1 MQRKSA
7 AGGNGISVAETPH
20 KHCSNCGYELS
31 PEHRFCLNCG
41 RPVHQTASVPTPE
54 ADVPV
59 PPAPRAKRAGRFG
72 AAAARAPTQESG
84 DRGLRHLL
92 LGGGLVIIGLFM
104 FAVILGTILGS
115 GSNGGDGGKV
125 AEKPQQKPAKQ
136 AQAAQEQG
144 AQPKDEQEGQQ
155 TAKPAPGRQ
164 PDPGAKPITLTGS
177 GPEATRPFQL
187 ESGLTVIQMK
197 HQGNADFIVDLLDE
211 NGNSVAPINVVNVI
225 GPFQGST
232 PVQIKRSG
240 QYLLDVQNAGSW
252 QIVVRQ
258 PRVESAPKVT
268 TFYGNSAKATQL
280 FELSGG
286 LHRVEMTHQG
296 DANFIVDLLD
306 ENGASVVPMGLVN
319 EIGPFDGSRA
329 MTVPDDGIYL
339 FWVEANGPWTIKV
352 D

>member
-1 MQRKSA
+1 MSEAPARYC
-7 AGGNGISVAETPH
+7 GTCGN
-20 KHCSNCGYELS
+20 ELD
-31 PEHRFCLNCG
+31 PEDRFCPSCG
-41 RPVHQTASVPTPE
+41 RPAHQTASVPTPE

-59 PPAPRAKRAGRFG
+59 PPPPRAGGAGGDG
-72 AAAARAPTQESG
+72 AAAAGAPTQESG
-84 DRGLRHLL
+84 DRGLRHPLL
-92 LGGGLVIIGLFM
+92 VGCLVIIGLF
-104 FAVILGTILGS
+104 ILAGIVGAITG
-115 GSNGGDGGKV
+115 GGGGNGGRGGKV

-136 AQAAQEQG
+136 AQGAQEQG
-144 AQPKDEQEGQQ
+144 VEPKEEQGQQ
-155 TAKPAPGRQ
+155 ASKPAPEPQ
-164 PDPGAKPITLTGS
+164 PEPAPRPITLTGS

-197 HQGNADFIVDLLDE
+197 HQGNANFIVDLLDE
-211 NGNSVAPINVVNVI
+211 NGNSVAPMGVVNVI

-240 QYLLDVQNAGSW
+240 QYLLDVQNAGNW

-306 ENGASVVPMGLVN
+306 ENGASVLPIGLVN

-339 FWVEANGPWTIKV
+339 FWVEANGPWTTKV
-352 D
+352 E

>member
-1 MQRKSA
+1 
-7 AGGNGISVAETPH
+7 
-20 KHCSNCGYELS
+20 
-31 PEHRFCLNCG
+31 
-41 RPVHQTASVPTPE
+41 
-54 ADVPV
+54 
-59 PPAPRAKRAGRFG
+59 
-72 AAAARAPTQESG
+72 
-84 DRGLRHLL
+84 
-92 LGGGLVIIGLFM
+92 
-104 FAVILGTILGS
+104 
-115 GSNGGDGGKV
+115 
-125 AEKPQQKPAKQ
+125 
-136 AQAAQEQG
+136 
-144 AQPKDEQEGQQ
+144 
-155 TAKPAPGRQ
+155 
-164 PDPGAKPITLTGS
+164 
-177 GPEATRPFQL
+177 
-187 ESGLTVIQMK
+187 MK
-197 HQGNADFIVDLLDE
+197 HQGNANFIVDLLDE
-211 NGNSVAPINVVNVI
+211 NGNSVAPMGIVNVI

-339 FWVEANGPWTIKV
+339 FWVEANGPWTLKV
-352 D
+352 E

>member
-1 MQRKSA
+1 VKR
-7 AGGNGISVAETPH
+7 I
-20 KHCSNCGYELS
+20 
-31 PEHRFCLNCG
+31 
-41 RPVHQTASVPTPE
+41 ASVLAAAVSTPE

-59 PPAPRAKRAGRFG
+59 PPPPSQRAERADAPQAEPPPQRSTANK
-72 AAAARAPTQESG
+72 
-84 DRGLRHLL
+84 LL
-92 LGGGLVIIGLFM
+92 LFGCMGLSLIAVLLALVVGLAVVASSGGGGN
-104 FAVILGTILGS
+104 GGGS
-115 GSNGGDGGKV
+115 GKV
-125 AEKPQQKPAKQ
+125 VEKPQQKPAKQ
-136 AQAAQEQG
+136 AQGAQEQG
-144 AQPKDEQEGQQ
+144 VEPKEEQGQQ
-155 TAKPAPGRQ
+155 VSKPAPEPQ
-164 PDPGAKPITLTGS
+164 PEPALRPITLTGS
-177 GPEATRPFQL
+177 GPEATRPFRL

-197 HQGNADFIVDLLDE
+197 HQGNANFIVDLLDE
-211 NGNSVAPINVVNVI
+211 NGNSVAPMGVVNVI

-240 QYLLDVQNAGSW
+240 QYLLDVQNAGNW
-252 QIVVRQ
+252 KIMVRQ

-286 LHRVEMTHQG
+286 LHRVEMTHEG

-319 EIGPFDGSRA
+319 EIGPFEGSRA

>member
-20 KHCSNCGYELS
+20 THCSNCGYELS

-144 AQPKDEQEGQQ
+144 AQPKEEQGQQ

-197 HQGNADFIVDLLDE
+197 HQGNA
-211 NGNSVAPINVVNVI
+211 
-225 GPFQGST
+225 
-232 PVQIKRSG
+232 
-240 QYLLDVQNAGSW
+240 
-252 QIVVRQ
+252 
-258 PRVESAPKVT
+258 
-268 TFYGNSAKATQL
+268 
-280 FELSGG
+280 
-286 LHRVEMTHQG
+286 
-296 DANFIVDLLD
+296 NFIVDLLD

-319 EIGPFDGSRA
+319 EIGPFEGSRA
-329 MTVPDDGIYL
+329 MTVPNDGIYL
-339 FWVEANGPWTIKV
+339 FWVEANGPWTIKI

>member
-1 MQRKSA
+1 MGEQPERYC
-7 AGGNGISVAETPH
+7 G
-20 KHCSNCGYELS
+20 NCGHELNS
-31 PEHRFCLNCG
+31 EDRFCPNCG

-59 PPAPRAKRAGRFG
+59 PPPPQQAGVAAPPPQQVSGPQQPWPRRNPLLFG
-72 AAAARAPTQESG
+72 CLGLTGVLMFFIIVIVSVAA
-84 DRGLRHLL
+84 
-92 LGGGLVIIGLFM
+92 LGGGG
-104 FAVILGTILGS
+104 GS
-115 GSNGGDGGKV
+115 GGGGKV
-125 AEKPQQKPAKQ
+125 AEKPQQEPAKQ
-136 AQAAQEQG
+136 EQEAQQ
-144 AQPKDEQEGQQ
+144 AQPKEEQGQQ
-155 TAKPAPGRQ
+155 ESKPAPEPQ
-164 PDPGAKPITLTGS
+164 PEPAPRPITLTGS

-197 HQGNADFIVDLLDE
+197 HQGNANFIVDLLDE
-211 NGNSVAPINVVNVI
+211 NGNSVAPMGVVNVI

-240 QYLLDVQNAGSW
+240 QYLLDVQNAGNW